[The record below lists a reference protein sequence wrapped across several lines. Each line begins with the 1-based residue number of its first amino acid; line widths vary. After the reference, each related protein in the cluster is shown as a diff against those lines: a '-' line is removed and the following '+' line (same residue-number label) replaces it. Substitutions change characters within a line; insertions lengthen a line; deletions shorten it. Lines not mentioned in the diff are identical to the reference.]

1 MEGGQDPGGAI
12 LTRTLGQNPLG
23 GSIFEEQNI
32 HADDTQWTED
42 HQRILERENSHGS
55 VDVLDAED
63 LPTFYAALRLLPIAI
78 MLPAAGGIG
87 VSIQAEF
94 VKILVCEVSYNIS
107 ANICAHIGDA
117 EYKSLGDKVVADAA
131 HYQLF
136 STLVGSLIPV
146 VLSLF
151 VGSWSDKFGRKWPMM
166 IPFLGY
172 FFGNLFVS
180 VISNF
185 RLHPAF
191 MLIPPFLGSLTGG
204 WTILLMAMFSYIGD
218 YTTDKTRAMNIAVID
233 GLMIL
238 VGNVAGLLGGFLFKL
253 YGFQVPI
260 YVQTSMHGLSF
271 LYVLVVIRDRISRP
285 KGESRSCA
293 ELFSFSH
300 LRDNLQMLRTQRLGS
315 TRTHIYLVLFS
326 LFLFSICDSGE
337 ENITQYFVE
346 FQPFNWTVTF
356 YTIYSCISG
365 VCRSLAIIIGMVA
378 FRKFLHINDTLIAFI
393 GAFSGVLYFFGFGIA
408 RTSSM
413 LYIAATAGMLRTMMI
428 VCTRSILSA
437 LVESYE
443 LGKMMSMISSLQAL
457 TPLIGASIFNSIFA
471 ATSSWFSGMCFLVGA
486 FLTVFVMAAFGYV
499 DVERRQALY
508 STPRSPKSFLG

>member
-1 MEGGQDPGGAI
+1 
-12 LTRTLGQNPLG
+12 
-23 GSIFEEQNI
+23 
-32 HADDTQWTED
+32 
-42 HQRILERENSHGS
+42 
-55 VDVLDAED
+55 
-63 LPTFYAALRLLPIAI
+63 
-78 MLPAAGGIG
+78 
-87 VSIQAEF
+87 
-94 VKILVCEVSYNIS
+94 
-107 ANICAHIGDA
+107 
-117 EYKSLGDKVVADAA
+117 
-131 HYQLF
+131 
-136 STLVGSLIPV
+136 
-146 VLSLF
+146 
-151 VGSWSDKFGRKWPMM
+151 M

-271 LYVLVVIRDRISRP
+271 
-285 KGESRSCA
+285 
-293 ELFSFSH
+293 
-300 LRDNLQMLRTQRLGS
+300 S
-315 TRTHIYLVLFS
+315 TFWLSSVK
-326 LFLFSICDSGE
+326 

-378 FRKFLHINDTLIAFI
+378 FRKFLHINDHLIAFI

-408 RTSSM
+408 PDQLDAVHRRHSGD
-413 LYIAATAGMLRTMMI
+413 AAHDDDCLHAVHPVGVGGVLRARQDDEHDLESAG
-428 VCTRSILSA
+428 A
-437 LVESYE
+437 D
-443 LGKMMSMISSLQAL
+443 A
-457 TPLIGASIFNSIFA
+457 
-471 ATSSWFSGMCFLVGA
+471 
-486 FLTVFVMAAFGYV
+486 V
-499 DVERRQALY
+499 DWRVH
-508 STPRSPKSFLG
+508 F